1 MPLLQYLPQITQYS
15 ANYYSTLVLADFLK
29 VEREAFII
37 TVENVV
43 SALDEAVR
51 FRYRTVLV
59 RTPSSISTP
68 YRIVRSPSARL
79 V

>member
-43 SALDEAVR
+43 PALDEAVR
-51 FRYRTVLV
+51 FRYRTFLV
-59 RTPSSISTP
+59 RAPSSTE
-68 YRIVRSPSARL
+68 
-79 V
+79 